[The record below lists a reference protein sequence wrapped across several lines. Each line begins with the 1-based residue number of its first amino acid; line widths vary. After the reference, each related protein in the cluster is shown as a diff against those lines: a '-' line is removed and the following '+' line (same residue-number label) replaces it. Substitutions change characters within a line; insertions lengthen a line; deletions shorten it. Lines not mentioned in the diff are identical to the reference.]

1 MGGGKNLRFARPI
14 RWIVSI
20 MNDKIVPFQLE
31 GIKVG
36 NITYG
41 HRFQGEKYIEL
52 NSVDEYIDKLEANYC
67 IVDQKKEK
75 RNNKIWFREIG

>member
-1 MGGGKNLRFARPI
+1 MANIIKSINFPKSMKWGGGKNLRFARPI

-41 HRFQGEKYIEL
+41 HRF
-52 NSVDEYIDKLEANYC
+52 
-67 IVDQKKEK
+67 
-75 RNNKIWFREIG
+75 